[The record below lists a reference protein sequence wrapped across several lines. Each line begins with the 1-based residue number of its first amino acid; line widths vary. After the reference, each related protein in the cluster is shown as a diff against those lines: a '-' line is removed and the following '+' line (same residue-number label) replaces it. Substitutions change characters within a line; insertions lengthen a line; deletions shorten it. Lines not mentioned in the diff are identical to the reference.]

1 MPNPEIEAA
10 EIQAIWDQPP
20 EEEDDSISENEEPPA
35 VVSWDDPNWEPQEGE
50 DNTPWSEKEA
60 GPSSQ
65 PVIPKPIKREPSEW
79 ADAPIKSFSTHQETT
94 AINAIYWTSK
104 PGSLLKENL

>member
-20 EEEDDSISENEEPPA
+20 EEEDDSISENEELPTA
-35 VVSWDDPNWEPQEGE
+35 VSWDDPNWAPQEGE
-50 DNTPWSEKEA
+50 EDSTSWSEEEA

-65 PVIPKPIKREPSEW
+65 PVIPRSE
-79 ADAPIKSFSTHQETT
+79 THQER
-94 AINAIYWTSK
+94 AF
-104 PGSLLKENL
+104 